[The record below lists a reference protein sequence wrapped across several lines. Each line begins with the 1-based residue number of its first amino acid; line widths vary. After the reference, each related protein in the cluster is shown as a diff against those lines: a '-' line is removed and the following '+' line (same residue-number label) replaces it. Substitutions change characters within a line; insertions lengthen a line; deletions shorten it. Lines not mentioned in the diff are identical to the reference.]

1 MMTETCFHDL
11 ARRLGAFALLLLLL
25 AATPLRGELNNPTSE
40 MLWYNARAPYP
51 GILETSF
58 EIIEPRPMAFWLV
71 RVALSNPAI
80 HLVTN
85 KRAEGWG
92 EPMPDHALLKIRTKR
107 QTVGAF
113 MNECRKSEEEG
124 GRGLNVV
131 LAVNAS
137 PWGPWQAPYNH
148 KYADNMGCMIS
159 DGELVCPANGRWC
172 FCVPKVGKPFLRK
185 IAPLDDVSELWLSL
199 PGFERILDQGEI
211 CVADAP
217 ADLHPRTAF
226 GLSANRRFLYILV
239 VDGRQKGYS
248 EGASCH
254 ELAQLLQLAGASDAL
269 NMDGGGS
276 TTLVLWDAKKKTPR
290 MLNTHGRGK
299 EKNGADSKYQ
309 RPVANALGVY
319 LSY

>member
-1 MMTETCFHDL
+1 MMTQNRFHVFPRVANAL
-11 ARRLGAFALLLLLL
+11 ALMVLLLL
-25 AATPLRGELNNPTSE
+25 ALSPLRAEMQNPTAE

-58 EIIEPRPMAFWLV
+58 EVINPRPMAFWLV
-71 RVALSNPAI
+71 RVDLSKPTI

-107 QTVGAF
+107 QTVGDF
-113 MNECRKSEEEG
+113 MTECRQSEEEG

-137 PWGPWQAPYNH
+137 PWSPWQKPYDH
-148 KYADNMGCMIS
+148 KYADKMGCMVS
-159 DGELVCPANGRWC
+159 EGELVCPANGRWC
-172 FCVPKVGKPFLRK
+172 FCVPKEGKPFLRK
-185 IAPLDDVSELWLSL
+185 IEALDDVSELWLSL
-199 PGFERILDQGEI
+199 PGFDRILESGNI
-211 CVADAP
+211 IVPDAP
-217 ADLHPRTAF
+217 TDLHPRTAF
-226 GLSANRRFLYILV
+226 GLSANARYLYILV

-254 ELAQLLQLAGASDAL
+254 ELAQLLKLAGASDAL

-276 TTLVLWDAKKKTPR
+276 TTLVLWDAKKQAPR
-290 MLNTHGRGK
+290 MLNTHDK
-299 EKNGADSKYQ
+299 KKNSKYQ
-309 RPVANALGVY
+309 RPVANVLGVY
-319 LSY
+319 LDN